1 MKLVTFNI
9 RCDYG
14 QDDENSFCY
23 RKQYILQKIEE
34 EYPDVICFQEVLPH
48 VALWLK
54 ENLTDYNIVGC
65 GRGKDLDD
73 EQTAVAYR
81 KVKFDLLGFRVFW
94 LSKTPEVFGS
104 RYENQSICPR
114 TCTKVWLWSLEDRKM
129 IRIYNTH
136 LDHES
141 KEARQAALMQIL
153 KTIQAD
159 RCCYD
164 APAVI
169 TGDFN
174 ACPDSPEM
182 EVMYSAVEFTD
193 LTAGINGT
201 FHDYGRQE
209 PEKIDYIFGDR
220 GVVCREVTIWDESWN
235 GVYLSDHYPVCAR
248 LKFAAE
254 EKGESLICP
263 LQRS

>member
-14 QDDENSFCY
+14 QDKENSFCF
-23 RKQYILQKIEE
+23 RKPHILQKIKKES
-34 EYPDVICFQEVLPH
+34 PDVICFQEVLPH

-65 GRGKDLDD
+65 GRGKDLED

-81 KVKFDLLGFRVFW
+81 KMKFDLLGLEVFW
-94 LSKTPEVFGS
+94 LSNTPEVFGS
-104 RYENQSICPR
+104 RYENQSMCPR
-114 TCTKVWLWSLEDRKM
+114 TCTKVLLWSLEESKL

-136 LDHES
+136 LDHEG
-141 KEARQAALMQIL
+141 KEAREAALTQIL
-153 KTIQAD
+153 KKIRVD
-159 RCCYD
+159 RWGND

-174 ACPDSPEM
+174 ASPDSPEM
-182 EVMYSAVEFTD
+182 EIMKTAREFTD
-193 LTAGINGT
+193 LTAQIDGT

-209 PEKIDYIFGDR
+209 QEKIDYIFGDR
-220 GVVCREVTIWDESWN
+220 EIICQEVTIWDESWG
-235 GVYLSDHYPVCAR
+235 GVYLSDHYPVCVS

-254 EKGESLICP
+254 GKGES
-263 LQRS
+263 